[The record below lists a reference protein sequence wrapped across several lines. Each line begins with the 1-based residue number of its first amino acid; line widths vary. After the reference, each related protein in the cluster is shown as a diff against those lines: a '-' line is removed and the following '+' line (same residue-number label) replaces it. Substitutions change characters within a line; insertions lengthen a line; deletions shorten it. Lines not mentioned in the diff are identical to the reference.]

1 MSFNKQSVRLHLE
14 QIEEETLSPRA
25 ALSAKSRGRNL
36 KKPKSELCSIRP
48 IYQHDRDRIVHSK
61 AFRRLGDKTQVF
73 LSPKGSHYSNRL
85 THTLEVSQIA
95 RTVARALSLNESLT
109 EAIAVGHDLGHTP
122 FGHVGERALNTVVS
136 GGFRHERQSLRVVD
150 LLAKSGRGL
159 NLSWEVRNGI
169 VLHSKGRGSIF
180 APHYFPA
187 TLEGEIVRL
196 SDIIAYLNHDIDDAV
211 RGGFLDSTTI
221 PFATTIGQ
229 RSSERINKMVR
240 DLIKTS
246 FTALN
251 DGGVHLAVG
260 IEMQNIINELRD
272 FMFEKVY
279 NSPLIRK
286 EFDKSEKI
294 ITFLFN
300 YFLEYPD
307 QLALYYSPF
316 VSDKLERN
324 ITDFLASLTDSYAI
338 DLYSKLFIPV
348 RLQYPEFR

>member
-1 MSFNKQSVRLHLE
+1 MSFTTQSVREHLE
-14 QIEEETLSPRA
+14 QIEIETLSPLA
-25 ALSAKSRGRNL
+25 SLSVNSRGRNTR
-36 KKPKSELCSIRP
+36 KPKHELCNIRP

-122 FGHVGERALNTVVS
+122 FGHAGERALNKLVS

-150 LLAKSGRGL
+150 LIAKSGQGL

-180 APHYFPA
+180 SPHYFPA

-211 RGGFLDSTTI
+211 RGGFLDKTI
-221 PFATTIGQ
+221 VPFAESIGV
-229 RSSERINKMVR
+229 RSATRINKMVR
-240 DLIKTS
+240 DLIETS
-246 FTALN
+246 FVALA
-251 DGGVHLAVG
+251 DGEQHLAVSDK
-260 IEMQNIINELRD
+260 MQNIINELRD
-272 FMFEKVY
+272 FMFERVY
-279 NSPLIRK
+279 NAPEIRK

-294 ITFLFN
+294 ITFLFT
-300 YFLEYPD
+300 YFIEYPD
-307 QLALYYSPF
+307 QLSKYYSPL
-316 VSDKLERN
+316 VSDYLERN

-338 DLYSKLFIPV
+338 ELYTKLFIPA
-348 RLQYPEFR
+348 RLQYPEFI